1 MTTLEKQA
9 ALGRELFD
17 LNTGTLRRLAELQTN
32 GVRQYFETNK
42 AFAEKL
48 PGIKDVSTFMELQRE
63 YGEAV
68 WKGFTEGLKANGEV
82 LQEAAESAGELLR
95 STFVADEPKAPKA
108 AEKTSKPPAAASA
121 AA

>member
-32 GVRQYFETNK
+32 GVRQYFETNR

-108 AEKTSKPPAAASA
+108 AKKTSKPAAASA

>member
-95 STFVADEPKAPKA
+95 STFVADEPKA
-108 AEKTSKPPAAASA
+108 AEKTSEPAAASA